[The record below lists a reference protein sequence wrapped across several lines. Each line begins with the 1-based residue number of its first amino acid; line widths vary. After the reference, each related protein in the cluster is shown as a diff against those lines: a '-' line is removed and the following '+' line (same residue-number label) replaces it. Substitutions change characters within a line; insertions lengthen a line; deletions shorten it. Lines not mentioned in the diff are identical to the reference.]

1 MKPYIVYASDVQEI
15 VADKEGMLML
25 PQQEVST
32 KRQLLQL
39 LKTQGNCCIS
49 ELSTALGITE
59 MAVRRHI
66 HTLERDNLIRSVLV
80 RQAMGR
86 PLYRYSLTEQA
97 DDLFPKNYPQ
107 LTLDLLSE
115 LEEQSGGP
123 DVIDRMFQGRRD
135 KLEARYRERMS
146 DRPLP
151 ERVSELSSIQ
161 NAAGYMTEWE
171 PAEEDGTFRLY
182 EYNCPIAQVAN
193 RYRQACHCEQ
203 QLFGQLLGA
212 TVERTECMADGGA
225 RCTYAIRPNKA
236 SQ

>member
-1 MKPYIVYASDVQEI
+1 
-15 VADKEGMLML
+15 ML
-25 PQQEVST
+25 PQQEIST
-32 KRQLLQL
+32 RRQLLQL

-49 ELSTALGITE
+49 DLSKELGITE

-66 HTLERDNLIRSVLV
+66 HSLERDNLIRSVLV

-115 LEEQSGGP
+115 LEEQTGGSE
-123 DVIDRMFQGRRD
+123 VIDRMFQGRKD
-135 KLEARYRERMS
+135 KLESRYRERML
-146 DRPLP
+146 DRPLADK
-151 ERVSELSSIQ
+151 VSELSSIQ
-161 NAAGYMTEWE
+161 NSGGYMTEWME
-171 PAEEDGTFRLY
+171 AEEDGTFVLY

-203 QLFGQLLGA
+203 QLFEQLLGA
-212 TVERTECMADGGA
+212 SVERTECLADGGA
-225 RCTYAIRPNKA
+225 RCTYAIRPVKA
-236 SQ
+236 NLINN